1 MLTPEHRRTPI
12 AHPAPVPFALAPAR
26 LASYATP
33 APSVPSAPVPVTFN
47 APVPFAL
54 APARLASYATP
65 APSVPSA
72 PVPVTFNNRT
82 YHHLNPSLA
91 VQLAAL
97 PPIPAP
103 VRGRGRG
110 CGRATNH
117 ASNAAPG
124 PSRIP
129 IYPQVRTITVENF
142 SSYFEC
148 ELEMRTNHTHK
159 CEPPP

>member
-47 APVPFAL
+47 
-54 APARLASYATP
+54 
-65 APSVPSA
+65 
-72 PVPVTFNNRT
+72 NRT

-91 VQLAAL
+91 AQLAAL

-110 CGRATNH
+110 RGTNS
-117 ASNAAPG
+117 ASNAVPG
-124 PSRIP
+124 PSRISMQS
-129 IYPQVRTITVENF
+129 QV
-142 SSYFEC
+142 SYF
-148 ELEMRTNHTHK
+148 LF
-159 CEPPP
+159 